1 MTDDKR
7 DDTRSNDTDFAAL
20 WSSDGLTRS
29 MSPTATGMPADL
41 PFLFGAGQRFGGYQ
55 IIRPLGK
62 GGMGQVYEAE
72 ETESGRR
79 VALKLLSRGLGDD
92 EERERFL
99 REGRLAASLSHPN
112 CVYVFGTSEIQGF
125 PVIAMELVPEGTLKD
140 RVVPDTPMTSAQ
152 AVDAILQ
159 VLDGL
164 EAAASI
170 GILHRDIKPSNC
182 FVHRD
187 GRVLVGDFGLSVA
200 ASGEEKSAGTILGTP
215 GFASPEQLRGESL
228 DVRSDIYSVGATLFY
243 LLAGRAPFVDRD
255 TTSLLKRV
263 ASEPPPLLTT
273 LRPDLPRGVA
283 AIVAK
288 CLARTPAERYATYTA
303 LRAALEPFG
312 SALLAPAPIVR
323 RAVAGIID
331 GWFISLSLFPAN
343 LMLQLRPVYGHRA
356 DGYILGA
363 ISLAVACLYYGFF
376 EGRWGAAAGKALL
389 GLRVVDAHLV
399 PPGFRRTVARTLTF
413 DLLSQLFKPLA
424 ATLVLLANPEMSI
437 GVISSIAG
445 MLWLIVLFA
454 RARKSN
460 GYTALHDRIT
470 QTRVVRRRVRAEARD
485 RADRAVGDLAR
496 PIDGEERIGPFIVP
510 GSTPIAV
517 TAPTRI
523 VGFDDRLQR
532 RVWIELL
539 PAGTPAL
546 PAQRRDL
553 GRPARLRWLA
563 GRRDGQDCWD
573 AYEAVEGA
581 PFAALAGTPQ
591 PWSRVRHWLSDLVRE
606 VAVGCE
612 EGPLPPL
619 IAGRIWIGTDGHARI
634 LEWPAPDQPDDD
646 GAAQPAS
653 DLAAAQKFLCT
664 VATAALTGASFD
676 EARGKAPDQ
685 PLPLRA
691 RAFLL
696 SLREAKFASASALL
710 DGLKDVAE
718 TPAAISKSRR
728 ATQLAA
734 CGMFPIVVTVI
745 ALGSILIIGKMKSAD
760 RTPFN
765 LEALLDDLEKSEKSL
780 AKKADAAVQQKHDD
794 IEIYLAEHMA
804 EAIRNPATWESST
817 PKIGRRGGKER
828 ARLALEHHPT
838 RTAEEIRRAEATV
851 APILESQAQG
861 LEKLASAR
869 ALTGIVVATLSGT
882 FVFVAFL
889 AGVGALFTGTGF
901 TFRPFGV
908 ALVNR
913 RGARIS
919 RVRAL
924 WRATVTWS
932 PVIALAF
939 VLKYGPDVTDG
950 STAVFA
956 IDLALV
962 ALVIAG
968 AVWASQRPARGIQD
982 RLAGTWVVPR

>member
-1 MTDDKR
+1 MTEDKR
-7 DDTRSNDTDFAAL
+7 DETRTESDFAAL
-20 WSSDGLTRS
+20 WSSDGVTRS

-41 PFLFGAGQRFGGYQ
+41 PFLFGPGQAFGGYR

-140 RVVPDTPMTSAQ
+140 RVVPDAPMTSAQ

-200 ASGEEKSAGTILGTP
+200 ARGDEKSAGTILGTP
-215 GFASPEQLRGESL
+215 GFASPEQLRGEGL

-243 LLAGRAPFVDRD
+243 LLVGRAPFVDRD

-263 ASEPPPLLTT
+263 ATEPPPLLTT
-273 LRPDLPRGVA
+273 VRPDLSRGLA

-288 CLARTPAERYATYTA
+288 CLARTPAERYVSYPA

-323 RAVAGIID
+323 RIVGGLID
-331 GWFISLSLFPAN
+331 GWFISLTLFPAN
-343 LMLQLRPVYGHRA
+343 LILQLRPVFAHRA

-363 ISLAVACLYYGFF
+363 ISVTVAALYYGYF
-376 EGRWGAAAGKALL
+376 EGRWGAGAGKALL
-389 GLRVVDAHLV
+389 GLRVVDAHHV
-399 PPGFRRTVARTLTF
+399 SPGFRRAVWRALVF
-413 DLLSQLFKPLA
+413 DLPTQVLKPLA
-424 ATLVLLANPEMSI
+424 ATLVLLANPDMSA
-437 GVISSIAG
+437 GFVSSIAG
-445 MLWLIVLFA
+445 VLWLTVLFS
-454 RARKSN
+454 RARPKN
-460 GYTALHDRIT
+460 GWTALHDRAT
-470 QTRVVRRRVRAEARD
+470 ATRVVRRRARAEARD
-485 RADRAVGDLAR
+485 HTSRVIGDLAV
-496 PIDGEERIGPFIVP
+496 PIEGDERIGPFVVP
-510 GSTPIAV
+510 SSTPIAV
-517 TAPTRI
+517 SAPTRI
-523 VGFDDRLQR
+523 VGFDDRLHR

-539 PAGTPAL
+539 PEGTPPL

-563 GRRDGQDCWD
+563 GRRNGKDCWD
-573 AYEAVEGA
+573 AYEAVEGT
-581 PFAALAGTPQ
+581 PLSALAGSPQ

-606 VAVGCE
+606 VAIASE
-612 EGPLPPL
+612 EGPLPHL
-619 IAGRIWIGTDGHARI
+619 IPGRVWVGTDGHARI
-634 LEWPAPDQPDDD
+634 LEWPAPDQEHEEVVAEGP
-646 GAAQPAS
+646 S
-653 DLAAAQKFLCT
+653 DLAAAQKFLCA
-664 VATAALTGASFD
+664 VAAAALTGTTVD
-676 EARGKAPDQ
+676 EAIAKAPET

-691 RAFLL
+691 RTFLL
-696 SLREAKFASASALL
+696 GLRDAKFASAAALL
-710 DGLKDVAE
+710 EGLKDVAE
-718 TPAAISKSRR
+718 TPAAISRSRR

-734 CGMFPIVVTVI
+734 CGMFPVIVTAI
-745 ALGSILIIGKMKSAD
+745 ALGSILVVGKMKGTD
-760 RTPFN
+760 QTLFR

-780 AKKADAAVQQKHDD
+780 AKKADPAVQQKHDD
-794 IEIYLAEHMA
+794 VEVYLAEHMA
-804 EAIRNPATWESST
+804 AVIRNPATWESKNPRVGS
-817 PKIGRRGGKER
+817 RGGKER
-828 ARLALEHHPT
+828 ARVALERHPT
-838 RTAEEIRRAEATV
+838 RTADEIRRAEATV
-851 APILESQAQG
+851 APILESQAEG

-869 ALTGIVVATLSGT
+869 VLTGIVVATLGGT
-882 FVFVAFL
+882 FIAVAFF
-889 AGVGALFTGTGF
+889 AGVGALVTGSGF
-901 TFRPFGV
+901 TFRPFGA

-913 RGARIS
+913 RGQRIS

-924 WRATVTWS
+924 WRAGVTWS
-932 PVIALAF
+932 PMIALAF
-939 VLKYGPDVTDG
+939 VLKNGPDVTQA
-950 STAVFA
+950 STTVVM

-962 ALVIAG
+962 AVIVAG
-968 AVWASQRPARGIQD
+968 AVWASQHPPRGLQD

>member
-1 MTDDKR
+1 MTDDTR
-7 DDTRSNDTDFAAL
+7 DDTRSTESDFAAL
-20 WSSDGLTRS
+20 WSSDGITRS

-41 PFLFGAGQRFGGYQ
+41 PFLFGAGQRFGGYL

-72 ETESGRR
+72 ESESGRR

-140 RVVPDTPMTSAQ
+140 RVVPEAPMTSAQ
-152 AVDAILQ
+152 AVDAVLQ
-159 VLDGL
+159 VIDGL

-170 GILHRDIKPSNC
+170 GILHRDVKPSNC
-182 FVHRD
+182 FVHRE

-200 ASGEEKSAGTILGTP
+200 ASGDEKSAGTILGTP

-273 LRPDLPRGVA
+273 IRPDLPRGLA
-283 AIVAK
+283 AIVAR
-288 CLARTPAERYATYTA
+288 CLARTPSERFAGYPA

-312 SALLAPAPIVR
+312 SALLAPAPFIR
-323 RAVAGIID
+323 RTVAGLID

-343 LMLQLRPVYGHRA
+343 LMLQLRPVYEHRA

-363 ISLAVACLYYGFF
+363 ISVAVAALYYGFF

-389 GLRVVDAHLV
+389 GLRVVDAHHV
-399 PPGFRRTVARTLTF
+399 SPGFRRAVARALVF
-413 DLLSQLFKPLA
+413 DLPTQFLKPLA
-424 ATLVLLANPEMSI
+424 ATLVLLANPDVSA
-437 GVISSIAG
+437 GLVSSVAG
-445 MLWLIVLFA
+445 IVWLIVLFS
-454 RARKSN
+454 RARRKD
-460 GYTALHDRIT
+460 GFTALHDRAT
-470 QTRVVRRRVRAEARD
+470 QTRVVRRRARAEARD
-485 RADRAVGDLAR
+485 RTSRAIGDLAV
-496 PIDGEERIGPFIVP
+496 PIEGVERIGPFVVP
-510 GSTPIAV
+510 ESTPIAV
-517 TAPTRI
+517 TVPTRI
-523 VGFDDRLQR
+523 VGFDDRLHR

-539 PAGTPAL
+539 PPGTPPV

-563 GRRDGQDCWD
+563 GRRDGKDCWD
-573 AYEAVEGA
+573 AYEAVEGT
-581 PFAALAGTPQ
+581 PFPSLAGTPQ

-606 VAVGCE
+606 VATASD
-612 EGPLPPL
+612 EGSLPPL
-619 IAGRIWIGTDGHARI
+619 IPERIWIGTDGHARI
-634 LEWPAPDQPDDD
+634 LEWPAPDQPQDETTSEI
-646 GAAQPAS
+646 AA
-653 DLAAAQKFLCT
+653 DLAGAQKFLCAI
-664 VATAALTGASFD
+664 ATAALTGATVE
-676 EARGKAPDQ
+676 EATSKAPET

-691 RAFLL
+691 RDFLL
-696 SLREAKFASASALL
+696 ALRDATFPSASALL

-718 TPAAISKSRR
+718 SPAAISKSRR

-734 CGMFPIVVTVI
+734 CGMFPVIVTAI
-745 ALGSILIIGKMKSAD
+745 ALGSILVIGKLKTTD
-760 RTPFN
+760 RTLFS

-780 AKKADAAVQQKHDD
+780 AKKPDPAVQQRHDD
-794 IEIYLAEHMA
+794 VEVYLAEHMA
-804 EAIRNPATWESST
+804 AVIRNPATWESKNPRVGS
-817 PKIGRRGGKER
+817 RGGRER
-828 ARLALEHHPT
+828 ARMALERHST
-838 RTAEEIRRAEATV
+838 RTADEIQRAEATA
-851 APILESQAQG
+851 APILESEAQG

-869 ALTGIVVATLSGT
+869 VLTGIVVATLGGT
-882 FVFVAFL
+882 FIAVAFF
-889 AGVGALFTGTGF
+889 AGVGALVTGSGF

-913 RGARIS
+913 RGKRIS
-919 RVRAL
+919 RARAV
-924 WRATVTWS
+924 WRAVVTWS
-932 PVIALAF
+932 PMIALAF
-939 VLKYGPDVTDG
+939 VLKGGPDVTQA
-950 STAVFA
+950 SNTVVA

-962 ALVIAG
+962 AVVVAG
-968 AVWASQRPARGIQD
+968 AVWASQHPARGIQD
-982 RLAGTWVVPR
+982 RVAGTWLVPR

>member
-7 DDTRSNDTDFAAL
+7 DDTRTPDSDFAAL
-20 WSSDGLTRS
+20 WSSDGVTRS

-41 PFLFGAGQRFGGYQ
+41 PFLFGPGQNFGGYQ

-99 REGRLAASLSHPN
+99 REGRLAASLSHAN

-140 RVVPDTPMTSAQ
+140 RVVPEKPMTSAQ

-200 ASGEEKSAGTILGTP
+200 ATGDEKSTGTILGTP
-215 GFASPEQLRGESL
+215 GFASPEQLRGDSL

-288 CLARTPAERYATYTA
+288 CLARTPAERFTGYPA
-303 LRAALEPFG
+303 LRASLEPFG
-312 SALLAPAPIVR
+312 SALVAPAPIIR
-323 RAVAGIID
+323 RTVAGLID
-331 GWFISLSLFPAN
+331 GWFIGLSLIPAN
-343 LMLQLRPVYGHRA
+343 LLLQLRPVYEHRA
-356 DGYILGA
+356 DGYVLGA

-376 EGRWGAAAGKALL
+376 EGRWGSGAGKALL
-389 GLRVVDAHLV
+389 GIRVVDAHDV
-399 PPGFRRTVARTLTF
+399 SPGFRRAVMRTLAF
-413 DLLSQLFKPLA
+413 DLPTELLKPLA
-424 ATLVLLANPEMSI
+424 ATLVLLANPEISV
-437 GVISSIAG
+437 GFVSSIAG
-445 MLWLIVLFA
+445 FLWLIVLFS
-454 RARKSN
+454 RARRKN
-460 GYTALHDRIT
+460 GFTALHDRAT
-470 QTRVVRRRVRAEARD
+470 QTRVVRRRARAEARD
-485 RADRAVGDLAR
+485 RANRAIGDLAV
-496 PIDGEERIGPFIVP
+496 PIDGDERIGPFVVP
-510 GSTPIAV
+510 DSTPIAV

-523 VGFDDRLQR
+523 VGFDDRLHR
-532 RVWIELL
+532 RVWMELL
-539 PAGTPAL
+539 PAGTPPL

-573 AYEAVEGA
+573 AYEAVEGT
-581 PFAALAGTPQ
+581 PFPTLAGTPQ
-591 PWSRVRHWLSDLVRE
+591 PWSQVRHWLSDLVRE
-606 VAVGCE
+606 IASASE
-612 EGPLPPL
+612 EGPLPRL
-619 IAGRIWIGTDGHARI
+619 IPDRIWIGTDGHARI
-634 LEWPAPDQPDDD
+634 LEWPAPGQPGED
-646 GAAQPAS
+646 PVEEPVS
-653 DLAAAQKFLCT
+653 DLAGAQKFLCA
-664 VATAALTGASFD
+664 VATAALTGATFE
-676 EARGKAPDQ
+676 EAKSKAPET

-696 SLREAKFASASALL
+696 SLRDAEFASPAALL

-718 TPAAISKSRR
+718 TPAAVLKSRR

-734 CGMFPIVVTVI
+734 CGLFPFGVTVI
-745 ALGSILIIGKMKSAD
+745 ALGSILIIGNTKAAD
-760 RTPFN
+760 RTLFN
-765 LEALLDDLEKSEKSL
+765 LEALLDDLEKTEKSL
-780 AKKADAAVQQKHDD
+780 AKKPDTAVQQKHDD

-804 EAIRNPATWESST
+804 AVIRNPATWESTT
-817 PKIGRRGGKER
+817 PKVGARGGRER
-828 ARLALEHHPT
+828 ARAALERHPA
-838 RTAEEIRRAEATV
+838 RTPEEVRRAEATA
-851 APILESQAQG
+851 APILESQSKG
-861 LEKLASAR
+861 LEKLANTR
-869 ALTGIVVATLSGT
+869 VLTGIVIATLGGT
-882 FVFVAFL
+882 FIFVAFM
-889 AGVGALFTGTGF
+889 AGVGALVTGSGF
-901 TFRPFGV
+901 TFRPFGA

-913 RGARIS
+913 RGKRIS

-924 WRATVTWS
+924 WRAGITWS
-932 PVIALAF
+932 TMIALAF
-939 VLKYGPDVTDG
+939 ILKNGPDVTDG
-950 STAVFA
+950 SNLMVAV
-956 IDLALV
+956 DLALV
-962 ALVIAG
+962 AIVVAG
-968 AVWASQRPARGIQD
+968 AVWAAQHPARGIQD